1 MSETLEFVIKG
12 KDEFTG
18 IMNNMLGKLGTLGVA
33 AGAVVGAVAGLGAGL
48 VFMTKRV
55 ADAHD
60 ELGKFAGIIGVS
72 TESLS
77 SLRYAAE
84 LSNIDIGTFNTSL
97 RFMSK
102 NLSEA
107 AHGGGPAAEAL
118 RNLGISVSQLAGMS
132 ADKQLMV
139 LADAMEGLTSQ
150 SDKVRVAFALFGRGG
165 VPMLQ
170 MLGEGREKIEA
181 MRKEAERFGI
191 VVSQQAAANADE
203 FGDSLT
209 RMDKAL
215 EGVRNAIAEKVMP
228 ILTTLF
234 NKFAFW
240 LADNRDKFADWG
252 LFLVRTFIMIYE
264 VGQRTF
270 NGIKDLINEVVDGF
284 TNWIKE
290 TDRLNEELDGA
301 FGEDPQWL
309 KNFRKAMGTWVEETD
324 DAVEATEDKF
334 KGIDWY
340 EGVGESVDKII
351 EKFRQLGSGT
361 ARVGQEISD
370 NQAQLVIQL
379 EDIWTKW
386 LGNSKE
392 ALTDFSTELS
402 KITASIWQSFSKGV
416 ADSFAQMIV
425 YGESLHDAF
434 RGLGKQI
441 LAQMVSMLIQM
452 GINYIALSV
461 LKLMLG
467 IKEMGTRMASLSAET
482 YGAAFASTAAI
493 PIIGPALAPG
503 VATASVATMLAG
515 ATASGTAGSAVGMAI
530 AGAAHG
536 GLTDVP
542 REETYLLQRG
552 ERVVSPD
559 QNRDLKEFMAAG
571 GGGRSIVIEAIQIIN
586 PMGTSQDWDRIA
598 AEKIVPAI
606 NRQLRRGLTLEV
618 A

>member
-1 MSETLEFVIKG
+1 MAEVLEFVVKG

-18 IMNNMLGKLGTLGVA
+18 IMNRLLSGLGVFGKV
-33 AGAVVGAVAGLGAGL
+33 AGGAVAALAGLGTGL
-48 VFMTKRV
+48 VFMTKRT

-60 ELGKFAGIIGVS
+60 ELGKFAQIIGVS
-72 TESLS
+72 TTALS
-77 SLRYAAE
+77 GMRYAAE
-84 LSNIDIGTFNTSL
+84 LSNVDVGTLNTSL
-97 RFMSK
+97 RFMTR

-107 AHGGGPAAEAL
+107 AHGSGPAAQGIKD
-118 RNLGISVSQLAGMS
+118 LGLSASRLAGMS
-132 ADKQLMV
+132 ADQQL
-139 LADAMEGLTSQ
+139 LAIADAMEGLGSQ
-150 SDKVRVAFALFGRGG
+150 SDRVRVAFELFGRGG
-165 VPMLQ
+165 TPMLQ

-181 MRKEAERFGI
+181 MTREAERFGV

-215 EGVRNAIAEKVMP
+215 EGVRNAISEKIMP

-240 LADNRDKFADWG
+240 LADNREAFADWG
-252 LFLVRTFIMIYE
+252 LFLVRTFVMIYE

-270 NGIKDLINEVVDGF
+270 NGIKDLINEVVEGF

-290 TDRLNEELDGA
+290 TDRLSEELDGA

-309 KNFRKAMGTWVEETD
+309 KNFRKAMGAWVEETD
-324 DAVEATEDKF
+324 EAVEATEDKF

-340 EGVGESVDKII
+340 EGVGQSVDDII
-351 EKFRQLGSGT
+351 EKFRQLGTG
-361 ARVGQEISD
+361 AIKVGQDIGDS
-370 NQAQLVIQL
+370 QAELAARL
-379 EDIWTKW
+379 EEIWTQW
-386 LGNSKE
+386 LGLSKE
-392 ALTDFSTELS
+392 TLTDFSNEF
-402 KITASIWQSFSKGV
+402 KAITASIWQSFSQGV
-416 ADSFAQMIV
+416 GDAFAQMIV
-425 YGESLHDAF
+425 YGKSLHDAF
-434 RGLGKQI
+434 RGLGKQL
-441 LAQMVSMLIQM
+441 LAQMVSMLVQI
-452 GINYIALSV
+452 GLKYIALQV
-461 LKLMLG
+461 LKLVLG
-467 IKEMGTRMASLSAET
+467 IKEAGTRMATLASET

-503 VATASVATMLAG
+503 VAAASTAAMLAG
-515 ATASGTAGSAVGMAI
+515 AATAGAAGSAVGMTI

-542 REETYLLQRG
+542 REETYLLQKG

-586 PMGTSQDWDRIA
+586 PMGTSQDWDRLA
-598 AEKIVPAI
+598 AEKLVPAI